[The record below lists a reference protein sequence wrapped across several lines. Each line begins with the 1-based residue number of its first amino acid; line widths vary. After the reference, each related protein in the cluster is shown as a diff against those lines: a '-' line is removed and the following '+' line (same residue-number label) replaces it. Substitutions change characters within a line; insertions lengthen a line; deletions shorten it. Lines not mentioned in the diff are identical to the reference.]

1 MLETGKLQ
9 VDECGAQGQE
19 TKITLRFL
27 ALDPGVAQ
35 DFFCDR

>member
-1 MLETGKLQ
+1 MNRG
-9 VDECGAQGQE
+9 GAQGWE

-27 ALDPGVAQ
+27 ALDPGLAQ